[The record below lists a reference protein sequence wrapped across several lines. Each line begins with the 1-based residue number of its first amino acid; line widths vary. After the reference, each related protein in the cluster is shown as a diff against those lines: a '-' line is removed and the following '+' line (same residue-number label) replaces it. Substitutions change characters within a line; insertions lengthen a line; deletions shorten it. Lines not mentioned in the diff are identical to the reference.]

1 MLEARNL
8 ACLRDERLLFRALSF
23 RVPPGEVVHLVGAN
37 GAGKTSLLRLLVG
50 LARPEQGDVLWR
62 GEPLAHQRS
71 AFHQELLWLGHLPGI
86 KAALTAD
93 ENLAFYHPAAARDA
107 RWQALAAIGLGGYED
122 LLVAQLSAGQQRR
135 AALARLWLSDAP
147 LWVLDEPLT
156 ALDAAGVEAFTR
168 RLEHHAARGG
178 AIILTTHQP
187 LRALHCPLR
196 TLSLTAE
203 RAT

>member
-23 RVPPGEVVHLVGAN
+23 RVTSGEVVHLVGAN
-37 GAGKTSLLRLLVG
+37 GAGKTSLLRLLTG
-50 LARPEQGDVLWR
+50 LARPEQGEVYWR
-62 GEPLAHQRS
+62 GEPLARNRK
-71 AFHQELLWLGHLPGI
+71 AFHRDLLWLGHLPGI
-86 KAALTAD
+86 NAALTAD
-93 ENLAFYHPAAARDA
+93 ENLAFYHPAAPRAA

-122 LLVAQLSAGQQRR
+122 LPVGQLSAGQQRR
-135 AALARLWLSDAP
+135 VALARLWLSDAT

-168 RLEHHAARGG
+168 CLEQHAARGG

-203 RAT
+203 RAA

>member
-23 RVPPGEVVHLVGAN
+23 RVSPGEIVHLTGAN

-50 LARPEQGDVLWR
+50 LARPEEGEVYWR

-86 KAALTAD
+86 KSALTAD
-93 ENLAFYHPAAARDA
+93 ENLAFYHPQTRREA

-122 LLVAQLSAGQQRR
+122 LPVEQLSAGQQRR
-135 AALARLWLSDAP
+135 VALARLWLSEAS

-156 ALDAAGVEAFTR
+156 ALDAAGVATLTR
-168 RLEHHAARGG
+168 RLEAHAARGG
-178 AIILTTHQP
+178 TVIVTTHQP
-187 LRALHCPLR
+187 LALTGAHR
-196 TLSLTAE
+196 TLTLTPEPA
-203 RAT
+203 A

>member
-23 RVPPGEVVHLVGAN
+23 RVSPGEVVHLTGAN

-50 LARPEQGDVLWR
+50 LARPEEGEVYWR

-86 KAALTAD
+86 KVALTAD
-93 ENLAFYHPAAARDA
+93 ENLAFYHPQTRREA
-107 RWQALAAIGLGGYED
+107 RWQSLAAIGLGGYED
-122 LLVAQLSAGQQRR
+122 LPVEQLSAGQQRR
-135 AALARLWLSDAP
+135 VALARLWLSEAS

-156 ALDAAGVEAFTR
+156 ALDAAGMATLTR
-168 RLEHHAARGG
+168 RLEAHAARGG
-178 AIILTTHQP
+178 AVIVTTHQP
-187 LRALHCPLR
+187 LALNVVHR
-196 TLSLTAE
+196 TLTLTPEPA
-203 RAT
+203 A

>member
-1 MLEARNL
+1 MLDARNL

-23 RVPPGEVVHLVGAN
+23 RVSPGDIVHVTGAN

-50 LARPEQGDVLWR
+50 LARPEEGDICWR
-62 GEPLAHQRS
+62 GEPLAHTRS

-93 ENLAFYHPAAARDA
+93 ENLAFYHPHTRREA

-122 LLVAQLSAGQQRR
+122 LPVEQLSEGQQRR
-135 AALARLWLSDAP
+135 VALARLWLSDAP

-156 ALDAAGVEAFTR
+156 ALDAAGVATLTA
-168 RLEHHAARGG
+168 RLEAHAARGG
-178 AIILTTHQP
+178 AVVVTTHQP
-187 LRALHCPLR
+187 LALNVAHR
-196 TLSLTAE
+196 TLTLTPEPA
-203 RAT
+203 A